1 MKYFGL
7 SAITYMQKIKQVLKC
22 FAFPCLVLVLSS
34 QDEDLER
41 HCIKMTSLYFKN
53 YFKAM
58 LIVLDSKKYLQ
69 ILKKCRSF
77 NVQMLFLVRKIY

>member
-1 MKYFGL
+1 ML
-7 SAITYMQKIKQVLKC
+7 KIKQVLKY

-41 HCIKMTSLYFKN
+41 HHIKKTSLYFKN

-69 ILKKCRSF
+69 ILKTCRSF
-77 NVQMLFLVRKIY
+77 NVQMLFLVRKSC